1 MTQEEKDLIF
11 KDLCGRLSYGVKLRN
26 TRMEDPTDIGSIVRL
41 YSINLDEYYCKIA
54 FYTYEGKALCVS
66 NEDKLFKVGN
76 RDVDFLRYKPYLFP
90 LSSMTDEQKKELHSL
105 MAQDSYGILYHTIAS
120 YDYLNENLFDFRGL
134 IERGFA
140 IDCTNLNIY

>member
-105 MAQDSYGILYHTIAS
+105 MTQDSYGILYHTIES
-120 YDYLNENLFDFRGL
+120 YDYLNKNLFDFRGL

>member
-1 MTQEEKDLIF
+1 MTQEEKDLIL

-26 TRMEDPTDIGSIVRL
+26 TTMEDPTDIGSIVRL

-66 NEDKLFKVGN
+66 NEGNLFKVGN

-90 LSSMTDEQKKELHSL
+90 MSSMTEEQRKEWQSF
-105 MAQDSYGILYHTIAS
+105 MIKDSYGILYHTIES
-120 YDYLNENLFDFRGL
+120 YDYLNKNHFDFRGL

-140 IDCTNLNIY
+140 INATNLNIY

>member
-26 TRMEDPTDIGSIVRL
+26 TRMKDPTDIGSIVRL

-105 MAQDSYGILYHTIAS
+105 MTQDSYGILYHTIES
-120 YDYLNENLFDFRGL
+120 YDYLNENHFDFRGL